1 MGKHPRIQ
9 HQGHHLSV
17 RATLWKTYIVCEE
30 CGEEYETAWN
40 KLISRIDMLMFL
52 PLLIFFWIFCPPVHD
67 WSAASSLPAWLTDAA
82 AICISLLLFIVFRIL
97 LNRLQFFLLRH
108 SDDLASHIF

>member
-1 MGKHPRIQ
+1 MNRHPRIQ
-9 HQGHHLSV
+9 HLGHHLSV

-40 KLISRIDMLMFL
+40 KLISRIDMLLFL
-52 PLLIFFWIFCPPVHD
+52 PLLMLFWIFCPPVHD
-67 WSAASSLPAWLTDAA
+67 WSVASSLPAWLSDAVI
-82 AICISLLLFIVFRIL
+82 ICIGLLLFIVFRIL
-97 LNRLQFFLLRH
+97 LNQLQAFLLRR